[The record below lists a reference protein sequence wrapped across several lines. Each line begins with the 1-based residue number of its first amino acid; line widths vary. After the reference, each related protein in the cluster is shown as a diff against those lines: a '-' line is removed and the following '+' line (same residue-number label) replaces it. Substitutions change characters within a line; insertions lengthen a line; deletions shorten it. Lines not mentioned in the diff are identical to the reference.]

1 MILLCIALLLHLC
14 SAKFGQTISK
24 HNPDIPAFLYS
35 TVSSFRINA
44 HAAPPNTFRNLRT
57 KTPSRAPFGSHVDIS
72 FGTEGRIARNY
83 SLKLELNDD
92 ILSKDYQI
100 TLNGNKLSN
109 STKST
114 AYKADLPNNKGWVRV
129 TLVANHPE
137 LFHAFVFHADEIDM
151 IVVEPYETSELSRT
165 SSLHDDNVAHRK
177 LREDTSNHPT
187 RMVAYSHVKDVH
199 PEVQKDTESTWHAT
213 RRLLHAMSNQ
223 KHSQDRRLDAMG
235 TEATKQIMAKK
246 NTYKDTYT
254 GGKAIGCPDTQQKL
268 IMGLAADAGFYQGVS
283 GTTDASGA
291 DKVAAFISNTMNL
304 ANVLFAEQFNVFLS
318 IGEYVMYST
327 ASASPTWSGGNWN
340 QAPSKVHGDWNG
352 GGKSVDGCPI
362 SKEDVPDTFEGPPR
376 EFPPNDYLRRIRE
389 WTNNEMSKE
398 TSGRGMN
405 YGLWHVFTACFPAPG
420 ILGVASMGATCTT
433 FNSGWSTLST
443 FTWSIFTHEV
453 GHNFGAHHTMTEGGI
468 MSYDNA
474 PEFVFKGENPQ
485 QVCNH
490 IAEARL
496 DKLNFQSVPGSVCY
510 TDFLSGT
517 CGNYI
522 LEPGEDCDGGSCCT
536 NECKLKPTSYCN
548 YEEFYVGLDGITI
561 KSSINECCTSYCK
574 PR

>member
-165 SSLHDDNVAHRK
+165 SSFHDDNVAHRK

-223 KHSQDRRLDAMG
+223 KHSQDRRLDTMG

-246 NTYKDTYT
+246 NTYKDSYK
-254 GGKAIGCPDTQQKL
+254 GGKENGCPDTQQKL
-268 IMGLAADAGFYQGVS
+268 IMGLAADASFYQGVS

-291 DKVAAFISNTMNL
+291 DKVAAFITNTMNL

-327 ASASPTWSGGNWN
+327 TSASPTWSGGNWN
-340 QAPSKVHGDWNG
+340 QASSKVHGDWNG
-352 GGKSVDGCPI
+352 AVTSKSVDGCSI
-362 SKEDVPDTFEGPPR
+362 SKEDLPDTEDTD
-376 EFPPNDYLRRIRE
+376 DYLTRFKE
-389 WTNNEMSKE
+389 WTNNEMSEE

-405 YGLWHVFTACFPAPG
+405 YGLWHAFTACFPGPG
-420 ILGVASMGATCTT
+420 TVGLAFLAVTCTT
-433 FNSGWSTLST
+433 INSGWTTLKYG
-443 FTWSIFTHEV
+443 TWETFTHEV
-453 GHNFGAHHTMTEGGI
+453 GHNFGAAHTMEEGGV
-468 MSYDNA
+468 MSYDKA
-474 PEFVFKGENPQ
+474 PEFVFKGPNPQ
-485 QVCNH
+485 EVCNH
-490 IAEARL
+490 IATARL
-496 DKLNFQSVPGSVCY
+496 QSGNLRLHRMPGSVCY

-517 CGNYI
+517 CGNSI

-548 YEEFYVGLDGITI
+548 YEEFYVGLDGTTI